1 MKNENI
7 LDSAAKSA
15 FNVRKSDGKTFHDI
29 SAFQHLVWL
38 EKDWPKTAAKNVTD
52 DMSAFLWNM

>member
-1 MKNENI
+1 MKEEMKNENI

-29 SAFQHLVWL
+29 SAFQHLV
-38 EKDWPKTAAKNVTD
+38 
-52 DMSAFLWNM
+52 